1 MAIAK
6 FVILTICVLQ
16 SLARPEIE
24 PNYEKRIKRASEL
37 RGEEAETD
45 AEAARFD
52 FVESDEDLDS
62 SFDPYLGAVTTSFN
76 QKPNSEVE
84 PNEAQFGSTQNRG
97 INLRSLIS
105 AKPGAEIQEK
115 PSNPSTNLPETNS
128 QADGLA
134 RIENDDQVEEAAV
147 NTGLRSLPS
156 KNTGEAENELPSNFV
171 DKKSLEELLKKALA
185 PLLATIR
192 SIQDPQVRSLLG
204 AIKAPINVV
213 KNVGEGAFQIVESF
227 VKELLTHIGRIL
239 HWILPSWIY
248 QAIIPREIVRLVE
261 EESEMR
267 RMRLAARAY
276 EVNFGRPIQQMSNG
290 APMELPVQYRQQL
303 KYPRVSTRMHGKQN
317 RVE

>member
-45 AEAARFD
+45 AEAARFE

-84 PNEAQFGSTQNRG
+84 PNEGQFGSTQNRA

-105 AKPGAEIQEK
+105 AKPGAKIQEK

-147 NTGLRSLPS
+147 NAGLRSLPS
-156 KNTGEAENELPSNFV
+156 KNIGEADKELPSNLV

-185 PLLATIR
+185 PLLANIR
-192 SIQDPQVRSLLG
+192 GIQDPQVRSLFG
-204 AIKAPINVV
+204 AIKAPIDVV
-213 KNVGEGAFQIVESF
+213 KNVGEGAFQIVERF
-227 VKELLTHIGRIL
+227 VKKLLTHIGRIL

-276 EVNFGRPIQQMSNG
+276 EVRIGNWLLIHLQS
-290 APMELPVQYRQQL
+290 
-303 KYPRVSTRMHGKQN
+303 
-317 RVE
+317 